1 MSGSAPAEIIE
12 YKADKMPIGTYLETE
27 IPFKSTAVAL
37 QKGDIIYLSTDGY
50 ADQFGGDKGKKLK
63 YKPFMDLLIGVS
75 KDTMNAQKTAL
86 EKAFEDWRKQYEQ
99 VDDVS
104 IIGIRV

>member
-1 MSGSAPAEIIE
+1 
-12 YKADKMPIGTYLETE
+12 MPIGTYLETE
-27 IPFKSTAVAL
+27 IPFNSTAISL

-50 ADQFGGDKGKKLK
+50 ADQFGGEKGKKLK
-63 YKPFMDLLIGVS
+63 YKPFMDLLIRVS
-75 KDTMNAQKTAL
+75 KDAMNSQKTAL
-86 EKAFEDWRKQYEQ
+86 EKAFEDWKKQYEQ